1 MNDVILIKVSDFSKS
16 PFGRV
21 KEDGPNNGRRFRTET
36 LCKALKV
43 SNVTVDMDTGLDEG
57 YEYGSSFLHE
67 AFGGLVMHEG
77 YKAEDLEKKLTIT
90 TSHEDVLMEVWDY
103 INDPK
108 GY

>member
-1 MNDVILIKVSDFSKS
+1 MSNVTYIKVSEFSNT

-21 KEDGPNNGRRFRTET
+21 KDDGPNNGRRFRIEK
-36 LCKALKV
+36 LCKALEV
-43 SNVTVDMDTGLDEG
+43 SDVEVNMDEGLDDD

-77 YKAEDLEKKLTIT
+77 YTAVELHEKLKVVSI
-90 TSHEDVLMEVWDY
+90 HEDVCIEVWDY
-103 INDPK
+103 IDDPE